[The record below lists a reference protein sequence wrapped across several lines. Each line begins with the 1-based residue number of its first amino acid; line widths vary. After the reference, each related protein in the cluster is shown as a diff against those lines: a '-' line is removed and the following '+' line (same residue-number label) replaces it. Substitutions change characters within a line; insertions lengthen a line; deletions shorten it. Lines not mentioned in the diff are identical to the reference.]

1 MPFIQWTQQNVRGQ
15 KGRGPLMQNTSE
27 CRLLSVSSILGYG
40 FPETSLARAL
50 ERKPHFIGVDGGS
63 TDPGAFYL
71 GSGECLNSRKAMK
84 RDLRL
89 MLMAGVPRKIP
100 VVIGTCGGAGAEPHL
115 QEVAALAREIAR
127 EEKLRFKLA
136 LIHSDQSK
144 ADVRTWLKAG
154 RISALRNVPELTD
167 AIVERS
173 SRIVGMMGAE
183 PFMKA
188 LDSGADVVLAA
199 RASDA
204 ASWAGCAMS
213 RGMAAAPSWYSGK
226 MLECGT
232 ASATPKGHDCL
243 VATVRGNDLEVEPAN
258 PARRCTPLSVA
269 THGLHENASPTIHEE
284 PGGLLDA
291 THCEFTALSDRA
303 VRVSG
308 MEWRTRDYDIKLEG
322 AEFIGH
328 RAITICGTRDPILIG
343 QIDSYLQTARDD
355 IAARAANFGVSSE
368 KYHLVFHVYGKDG
381 VMGAAEPVE
390 TITSHELGIVV
401 EVVAPDAED
410 AKAVLAIARV
420 VVPKVDFPGRLCKS
434 GNMAFPFSPSDI
446 PVGPTYRF
454 SIFHVVKPDSPYS
467 MFPIEYEE
475 VH

>member
-1 MPFIQWTQQNVRGQ
+1 MPEVAT
-15 KGRGPLMQNTSE
+15 E

-40 FPETSLARAL
+40 FPEASLKAGL
-50 ERKPHFIGVDGGS
+50 ERRPHFIGVDGGS
-63 TDPGAFYL
+63 TDPGAYYL

-89 MLMAGVPRKIP
+89 MLLAGVPRKIP

-115 QEVAALAREIAR
+115 QTVAELAREIAK
-127 EEKLRFKLA
+127 EDGLAFKMA
-136 LIHSDQSK
+136 LIHADQTPAKVKS
-144 ADVRTWLKAG
+144 WLNEG
-154 RISALRNVPELTD
+154 RVTELRNVPPLTEMT
-167 AIVERS
+167 VERS
-173 SRIVGMMGAE
+173 TRIVGMMGAE

-188 LDSGADVVLAA
+188 LDEGAQVVLAA

-213 RGMAAAPSWYSGK
+213 MGMPPAPSWYSGK

-243 VATVRGNDLEVEPAN
+243 MATVRTDHLEVEPMN

-291 THCEFTALSDRA
+291 TDCAFTAISDRI
-303 VRVSG
+303 VKISG
-308 MEWRTRDYDIKLEG
+308 MQWRTREYDVKLEG
-322 AEFIGH
+322 AEFIGF
-328 RAITICGTRDPILIG
+328 RAITICGTRDPILIC
-343 QIDSYLQTARDD
+343 QIDSYLQTVRDD
-355 IAARAANFGVSSE
+355 VQMRAVGFGVSSE
-368 KYHLVFHVYGKDG
+368 AYHLVFHVYGKDG
-381 VMGAAEPVE
+381 VMGAAEPVKHS
-390 TITSHELGIVV
+390 TSHELGIVV
-401 EVVAPDAED
+401 EVVSQNEED

-420 VVPKVDFPGRLCKS
+420 VIPKVDFPGRLCKS

-446 PVGPTYRF
+446 SVGPTYKF
-454 SIFHVVKPDSPYS
+454 SIFHVVKPDSPLS

-475 VH
+475 VR

>member
-1 MPFIQWTQQNVRGQ
+1 MLE
-15 KGRGPLMQNTSE
+15 KTSE

-40 FPETSLARAL
+40 FPESSLAAGLARN
-50 ERKPHFIGVDGGS
+50 PHFIGVDGGS

-89 MLMAGVPRKIP
+89 MLLGGVPRRIP
-100 VVIGTCGGAGAEPHL
+100 IVIGTCGGAGAEPHL
-115 QEVAALAREIAR
+115 QAVADLAREIAR
-127 EEKLRFKLA
+127 EERLTFRMA
-136 LIHSDQSK
+136 LIHADQDRSK
-144 ADVRTWLKAG
+144 VSSWLGEG
-154 RISALRNVPELTD
+154 RITALRNVPPLT
-167 AIVERS
+167 ATTVQRS

-183 PFMKA
+183 PFVKA
-188 LDSGADVVLAA
+188 LGEGAHVVLAA

-213 RGMAAAPSWYSGK
+213 RGLPPAPSWYAGK

-243 VATVRGNDLEVEPAN
+243 IATVRPDHLEVEPTN
-258 PARRCTPLSVA
+258 PARRCTPHSVA
-269 THGLHENASPTIHEE
+269 THGLHENASPTLHEE

-291 THCEFTALSDRA
+291 THCEFTAVSERA

-308 MEWRTRDYDIKLEG
+308 MQWRTRDYDVKLEG
-322 AEFIGH
+322 AEFIGF
-328 RAITICGTRDPILIG
+328 RAITICGTRDPILIS
-343 QIDSYLQTARDD
+343 QIDSYLQTVKDD
-355 IAARAANFGVSSE
+355 VQSRASGFGVSPE

-381 VMGAAEPVE
+381 VMGAAEPIKQ
-390 TITSHELGIVV
+390 ITSHELGIVV
-401 EVVAPDAED
+401 EVVAPDEED

-420 VVPKVDFPGRLCKS
+420 VIPKVDFPGRLCKS

-446 PVGPTYRF
+446 CVGPTYRF